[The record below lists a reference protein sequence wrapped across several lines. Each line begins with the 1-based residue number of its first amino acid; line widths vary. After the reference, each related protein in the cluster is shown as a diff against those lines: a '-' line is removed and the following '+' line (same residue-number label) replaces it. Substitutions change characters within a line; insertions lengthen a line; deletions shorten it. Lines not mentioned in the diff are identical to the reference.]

1 MEVTVSLTPEQ
12 MESLKKDF
20 PGMTPDEAAV
30 ALFRSE
36 LEKRCR
42 VQLKRA
48 RVVTLQGLKKH
59 N

>member
-1 MEVTVSLTPEQ
+1 MEVTVTLTPEQ

-20 PGMTPDEAAV
+20 PGMTADEAAA

-36 LEKRCR
+36 LERRCR

-59 N
+59 R